1 MKQLISDA
9 RSKIVDLW
17 NELHLSEEERRTFC
31 AAYTCMH
38 RRLFMQRVSDIILQ
52 LITTTLL

>member
-9 RSKIVDLW
+9 RTRIVELW

-31 AAYTCMH
+31 AAYSCT
-38 RRLFMQRVSDIILQ
+38 
-52 LITTTLL
+52 